1 MTSDVSALSGIVAKG
16 HQAMLTFSPP
26 PLKFRTA
33 GFPQYGFK
41 RVCPWRPSPAPQTY
55 TPFKWKSG
63 LHVLIPGIRP
73 GHMSVLAPTHSPN
86 GPWLPRG
93 LYCPPGFSLTMA
105 ISEPLHASR
114 QFNVYIRLALRSC
127 ASLQRVPNL
136 LCQSFCC
143 VPSSVLRWPQQV
155 LVTMSSLPVLSSPNS
170 NGLDSHACPRQSRST
185 EDVLSKLQCSLTAT
199 ARTHRLPC
207 SGQDFYFRAFA
218 GRVAPVPTS
227 DMTRWFHRHLPSPVI
242 RRLN

>member
-1 MTSDVSALSGIVAKG
+1 
-16 HQAMLTFSPP
+16 MLTFSPP

-41 RVCPWRPSPAPQTY
+41 RACPWRPSPAPQTY

-73 GHMSVLAPTHSPN
+73 GHMSVQAPTHAPN

-93 LYCPPGFSLTMA
+93 LYCPSGFSLTMA

-114 QFNVYIRLALRSC
+114 QFNVYVRLALRSC

-143 VPSSVLRWPQQV
+143 VPSSVLRWPRQV
-155 LVTMSSLPVLSSPNS
+155 LLTMSSLSVLSSPNS
-170 NGLDSHACPRQSRST
+170 KGLDSHVALGNPDPPRMFSRSCNVRLTLRPARIACPALVRTFTS
-185 EDVLSKLQCSLTAT
+185 ELSQAGSPQC
-199 ARTHRLPC
+199 
-207 SGQDFYFRAFA
+207 Q
-218 GRVAPVPTS
+218 
-227 DMTRWFHRHLPSPVI
+227 
-242 RRLN
+242 RRI

>member
-1 MTSDVSALSGIVAKG
+1 MATSDGLLLGRSADSPCPRASSRGETRRFRPMTSDVSALSGIVAKG

-93 LYCPPGFSLTMA
+93 LCRPPGFSLTMA
-105 ISEPLHASR
+105 IYRALWVIHPPHFCGTDQS
-114 QFNVYIRLALRSC
+114 LA
-127 ASLQRVPNL
+127 
-136 LCQSFCC
+136 
-143 VPSSVLRWPQQV
+143 
-155 LVTMSSLPVLSSPNS
+155 
-170 NGLDSHACPRQSRST
+170 
-185 EDVLSKLQCSLTAT
+185 
-199 ARTHRLPC
+199 
-207 SGQDFYFRAFA
+207 
-218 GRVAPVPTS
+218 
-227 DMTRWFHRHLPSPVI
+227 
-242 RRLN
+242 

>member
-1 MTSDVSALSGIVAKG
+1 MTTAGVGTACPHSSSRAETRRFRPMTSDVSALSSIVAKG

-41 RVCPWRPSPAPQTY
+41 RVCPWRPSPLPQAY

-63 LHVLIPGIRP
+63 LQVLIPGIPP

-93 LYCPPGFSLTMA
+93 LYCPPGLSLTMA

-114 QFNVYIRLALRSC
+114 QFNVYFRLALRSC
-127 ASLQRVPNL
+127 ASR
-136 LCQSFCC
+136 
-143 VPSSVLRWPQQV
+143 RG
-155 LVTMSSLPVLSSPNS
+155 SPIYS
-170 NGLDSHACPRQSRST
+170 ASPLAACRH
-185 EDVLSKLQCSLTAT
+185 QCSG
-199 ARTHRLPC
+199 
-207 SGQDFYFRAFA
+207 S
-218 GRVAPVPTS
+218 
-227 DMTRWFHRHLPSPVI
+227 PS
-242 RRLN
+242 RCF